1 LKDLGLLQIECIA
14 VSWLLNKERKIHNV
28 DNQRKKHNTF
38 SHTQALSELSRSP
51 GLFELVISSNKEN
64 PAGIH
69 AFQGHQEQNSFKL
82 VPTSVDPIAIED
94 VRRCLNVP
102 TAMCREAKPVSSR
115 SIQIINVTNC
125 LMQRLPND
133 KIKNRVSV
141 RENMPF
147 SLPTP
152 VF

>member
-1 LKDLGLLQIECIA
+1 
-14 VSWLLNKERKIHNV
+14 VSWLLNK
-28 DNQRKKHNTF
+28 QRKYTIQTNKEKNTTH
-38 SHTQALSELSRSP
+38 SLTQALSELSRSP
-51 GLFELVISSNKEN
+51 GIFELVISSNKEN
-64 PAGIH
+64 PAGIQ

-82 VPTSVDPIAIED
+82 VPTSVNPIAIED

-115 SIQIINVTNC
+115 SIQRINVTNC
-125 LMQRLPND
+125 LMQRLLND
-133 KIKNRVSV
+133 KIKDRVSV

-152 VF
+152 AF